1 MSFYTELYDQVKM
14 FMSGDEVRTAISFAA
29 FAVSL
34 ASVYFSR
41 RSWFQSNRPI
51 VVAFVAEQHTGNV
64 ASAFKL
70 VVSNTGNRPATN
82 VRLRASSEDISNL
95 VKPAVCS
102 KRKDAIGGCFSD
114 SAMIPVLRNGE
125 ELSTAFG
132 AFTPNSSDGDWLNYG
147 VQIKIKIEY
156 SDLDGR
162 NYRST
167 LPLKIYVREGFGGS
181 VWSSKGSQDKA

>member
-1 MSFYTELYDQVKM
+1 MNFYTELYNQIKM

-51 VVAFVAEQHTGNV
+51 VVAFVAEQHTGNT
-64 ASAFKL
+64 ASTFKL
-70 VVSNTGNRPATN
+70 VVSNTGNRSATN
-82 VRLRASSEDISNL
+82 VRLRASSEDISVL
-95 VKPAVCS
+95 VKPNTHPE
-102 KRKDAIGGCFSD
+102 RKNAISSCFSD
-114 SAMIPVLRNGE
+114 SATIPVLRNGE

-132 AFTPNSSDGDWLNYG
+132 AFTSDNSDGEWLNYG

-162 NYRST
+162 TYKSI
-167 LPLKIYVREGFGGS
+167 LPLKIYVREGFGGRI
-181 VWSSKGSQDKA
+181 WSG

>member
-1 MSFYTELYDQVKM
+1 MSFYTELYDQIKM

-51 VVAFVAEQHTGNV
+51 VVAFVAEQHLGAGT
-64 ASAFKL
+64 FKL
-70 VVSNTGNRPATN
+70 VVSNTRNRPATN
-82 VRLRASSEDISNL
+82 VRLRASFEDISSL
-95 VKPAVCS
+95 LKSEIRPE
-102 KRKDAIGGCFSD
+102 RKDTVGCCFSD

-132 AFTPNSSDGDWLNYG
+132 AFTPNNSNDEWLNYG
-147 VQIKIKIEY
+147 AQIKIKIEY

-162 NYRST
+162 NYKSI

-181 VWSSKGSQDKA
+181 VWSG